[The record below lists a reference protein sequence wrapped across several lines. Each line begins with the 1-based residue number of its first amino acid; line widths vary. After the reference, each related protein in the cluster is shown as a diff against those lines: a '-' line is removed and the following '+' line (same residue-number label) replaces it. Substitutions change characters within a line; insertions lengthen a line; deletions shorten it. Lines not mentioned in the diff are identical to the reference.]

1 MRKRDPSAATE
12 VAAAVTV
19 ATAPREDQP
28 AVTDRQVK
36 MVRLFSHVLSFSRDK
51 LIVNTCMLCSS
62 FVVASTCLTVCSL
75 MFSVSVADYISRPE
89 SQSRQNLPQKEN
101 HAGPEPKVQT
111 QAQGCNEVWILLC
124 YLRASVVIPF
134 QYRKVVSQTCGCC
147 TLYDLFKKKCAVRAH
162 QLLPPPTYYWDICW
176 SLEGF
181 FQCV

>member
-36 MVRLFSHVLSFSRDK
+36 MVRLFSHVLSYSRDK

-62 FVVASTCLTVCSL
+62 FVVASTCLTVWSL

-101 HAGPEPKVQT
+101 HAGPEPKVQPQT
-111 QAQGCNEVWILLC
+111 QAQGC

-147 TLYDLFKKKCAVRAH
+147 TLYDLFFKKKCAVRAY